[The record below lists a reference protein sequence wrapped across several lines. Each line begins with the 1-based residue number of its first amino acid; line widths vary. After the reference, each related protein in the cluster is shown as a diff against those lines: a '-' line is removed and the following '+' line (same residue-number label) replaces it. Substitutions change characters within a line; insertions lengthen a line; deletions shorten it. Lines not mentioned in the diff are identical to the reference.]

1 MFQITK
7 YRPKIDLGPVIPN
20 LAANMQLAIEKG
32 LIVDKGLEVS
42 YNEISDPA
50 DVGPIVTDIFMALDM
65 QAEANKQLNNVKN
78 FINAPARPAKSAAS
92 AGSAPTA
99 ATASSSQP

>member
-7 YRPKIDLGPVIPN
+7 YRPKTDLGPVIPN

-42 YNEISDPA
+42 YNEISEPS
-50 DVGPIVTDIFMALDM
+50 DVGPIVTDIFMALDI
-65 QAEANKQLNNVKN
+65 QAEANRQLNNVKN
-78 FINAPARPAKSAAS
+78 LINAPARPAKPAAP
-92 AGSAPTA
+92 AAPA
-99 ATASSSQP
+99 IQSQP